1 MKSHTRDHLAPGDE
15 QKEWFAWRTTFEADE
30 LLNRALIDR
39 AAESI
44 HGLSRVCE
52 HLSSGEMTERSVN
65 GGLDLLRRPERH
77 HHRLGLH
84 SRKILSASANAKSV
98 SSVILR
104 ARSLPRST
112 TTGSPIC
119 SQRALSSVA
128 TRSAARASRCARS
141 MTSRG
146 NAWGVCARQS

>member
-39 AAESI
+39 PAESI

-84 SRKILSASANAKSV
+84 LRKLFTASANPKSV
-98 SSVILR
+98 SSGCLR
-104 ARSLPRST
+104 APPLPRTST
-112 TTGSPIC
+112 TRRPI
-119 SQRALSSVA
+119 
-128 TRSAARASRCARS
+128 
-141 MTSRG
+141 
-146 NAWGVCARQS
+146 